1 MINRAHCR
9 NVPAHNELWF
19 SKVMFH
25 KMVFKFL
32 IDKQYNGL
40 YAATID
46 MTSDTTYHA
55 NDLILFTSVNRKIE
69 ISFFFNHCWRKPID
83 RSIISSC
90 KFKMK

>member
-1 MINRAHCR
+1 MFNCAHCR

-25 KMVFKFL
+25 KMVLKIL

-55 NDLILFTSVNRKIE
+55 NDLIHIGQSQDNDIHLFQSLLA
-69 ISFFFNHCWRKPID
+69 
-83 RSIISSC
+83 
-90 KFKMK
+90 